1 MKMAA
6 VDTACTLRDS
16 ADRIGA
22 GSKNYG
28 MIGFAWACLGA
39 NTLRV
44 VAVIA
49 LGIWKAKPAKKE
61 GE

>member
-1 MKMAA
+1 
-6 VDTACTLRDS
+6 
-16 ADRIGA
+16 
-22 GSKNYG
+22 

>member
-1 MKMAA
+1 MAA
-6 VDTACTLRDS
+6 VDTACTFRDS
-16 ADRIGA
+16 ADA
-22 GSKNYG
+22 SVLAAKNYG